1 MPTPKDNHTVT
12 GSPLMCLEFI
22 VIHTI
27 IWGFL
32 LCILFYVVNLL
43 ITACYS
49 LPGMDMLFHY
59 FLLPL
64 LYYLHIFFEWPNVML
79 TALFV
84 TVIRCILRRTKVTLA
99 DDIVTINRPRHTDRL
114 LLADFVRPH
123 TVESYVGYH
132 FVGWVFRRRY
142 LIFRNDR
149 EKEVKYR
156 LYEYSEKDLNQ
167 VVQLLTRINRTEQLA
182 ENDKTEILIN
192 SFQNTAEVPIDPRR
206 LRNCMLRRLA
216 LLCILCLAVSGF
228 SFYLS
233 YKLLLLLP
241 QYGAGSF
248 LDETASGCLLLFL
261 GCFLFLCRALWSL
274 TVNAALQRSC
284 PQKIVFTGN
293 TLQIDHTLYSVNR
306 IQRVIMNSPAKK
318 LSLFGH
324 YQITLITLEGTHKYW
339 LGDTAGLGQG
349 NWETLC
355 RKMQGFLIS
364 CPAKLTY
371 R

>member
-1 MPTPKDNHTVT
+1 MPTSKDNHSVT

-22 VIHTI
+22 ITHTI

-32 LCILFYVVNLL
+32 LYILFYFFNLL
-43 ITACYS
+43 LTVCYS
-49 LPGMDMLFHY
+49 LPGMDMLFHS

-64 LYYLHIFFEWPNVML
+64 LYCLHIFFEWPNAML

-84 TVIRCILRRTKVTLA
+84 TVIRCILRRTTVTLA
-99 DDIVTINRPRHTDRL
+99 DDIVTIRRPRHTDL
-114 LLADFVRPH
+114 LPLTDFVRPK

-142 LIFRNDR
+142 LIFRNDKK
-149 EKEVKYR
+149 KEVKYR

-167 VVQLLTRINRTEQLA
+167 VVQLLTRINRTERLA

-192 SFQNTAEVPIDPRR
+192 AFQNTTEIPINPRW
-206 LRNCMLRRLA
+206 LRRCLFRRLA

-228 SFYLS
+228 SFYLF
-233 YKLLLLLP
+233 YKLLLLSP
-241 QYGAGSF
+241 QYGAGSY
-248 LDETASGCLLLFL
+248 LVEIAGGCALLFL
-261 GCFLFLCRALWSL
+261 CSFLFLCRSLWSL
-274 TVNAALQRSC
+274 TVNAALQGSC

-306 IQRVIMNSPAKK
+306 IRQVIMNSPAKK
-318 LSLFGH
+318 LSLFGY
-324 YQITLITLEGTHKYW
+324 YQITLDTTEGTHKYW
-339 LGDTAGLGQG
+339 LGNTAGLGQG

-355 RKMQGFLIS
+355 RQMQTLLIS
-364 CPAKLTY
+364 SPAKLMY